1 MLFYGAVTLLCSMVC
16 IPLRVYIELQCIDP
30 ATGIYQGGVALRWV
44 YALLLAA
51 AILCLLVPRR
61 RSSGSLKP
69 ASGRICLLPAGI
81 LLSISAG
88 ISAWNTLGRLLVQ
101 VWSKAG
107 ATLVMGTVV
116 CIAAA
121 AVSCLVFLGLAF
133 FFFGR
138 ERQYGFQPLFLLAP
152 VLWIL
157 QLLVQRFSQFTAL
170 SSISDQKLF
179 VGFLG
184 LSCLFLLFHARAV
197 GGVDPDRGRR
207 WSIPLGYGVFLL
219 GAPLAAGRA
228 AVLLSG
234 AAAYSTLSDAD
245 TLLVASLALYAL
257 VYSYTVS
264 REQYLVEQSERILRG
279 E

>member
-30 ATGIYQGGVALRWV
+30 ATGFYQGGVALRWV